1 MKPVTHA
8 RSSGRLPIRV
18 RGRSH
23 TALVLAPEPPI
34 AAWLA
39 DLDALL
45 QRSPAAFSGHLAL
58 LNVSG
63 LSLSGP
69 DLTALVNELRD
80 RDIRLMGVE
89 GEPCRVS
96 RRRFGLGQAAK
107 ASASSWA

>member
-1 MKPVTHA
+1 MTSELATQMKPVTHA

-23 TALVLAPEPPI
+23 TALALAPERPI

-69 DLTALVNELRD
+69 DLTALVMPF
-80 RDIRLMGVE
+80 DINA
-89 GEPCRVS
+89 PCPAKLHR
-96 RRRFGLGQAAK
+96 GLGGP
-107 ASASSWA
+107 